1 MQNACSE
8 EAFIIILIS
17 SDLVKLIPIKK
28 KGNRENERFERERLE
43 GSLISLH
50 RVDKL

>member
-17 SDLVKLIPIKK
+17 SDLVKLIPIK